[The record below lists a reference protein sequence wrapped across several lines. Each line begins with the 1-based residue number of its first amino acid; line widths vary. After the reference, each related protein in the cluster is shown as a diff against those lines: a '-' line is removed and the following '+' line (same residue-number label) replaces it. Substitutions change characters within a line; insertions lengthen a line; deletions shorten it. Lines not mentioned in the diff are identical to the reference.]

1 MVICSKDTMSRNI
14 LDDPQSKK
22 QLWLGEVELDELFED
37 AVKLVVNFEKASA
50 SLIQR
55 RLGIGYARA
64 AKLIDQLEQT
74 GAIGPAEGSAPR
86 TVLISS
92 IDELNSDIA
101 YEDNN
106 DEPSE
111 ASYDNYIPPGLGVI
125 KKTKDTNWKK
135 SIYDAIND
143 RAFKNSGKFSIPIG
157 FTDDDNLQ
165 MTTLSELNHL
175 IIGGNSVSQKEIALD
190 TILVS
195 LLLKESPA
203 DLKMI
208 LVDPTRYLSLYDGLP
223 HLLAPVIYDPE
234 KLISALRWL
243 CHETDRRLKVFSET
257 KVRDIAGYSEASG
270 NKSSLEILLVMN
282 QVEGLFAYSPADIE
296 AMLSQILMS
305 AQRVGIHI
313 IFTAN
318 LLTADIVPNSIQSE
332 IPNKM
337 LFKFTS
343 SYDTGRIRNAEVQAL
358 KPGEIIFVTDNRSQ
372 KLSAVFTD
380 ENNVK
385 AVSQSVRDFGIAPTY
400 N

>member
-1 MVICSKDTMSRNI
+1 MARNI
-14 LDDPQSKK
+14 LDDPQAKK
-22 QLWLGEVELDELFED
+22 QSWLSEGELDELFKE

-74 GAIGPAEGSAPR
+74 GVVGPAEGAAPR

-92 IDELNSDIA
+92 IDELNSDSND
-101 YEDNN
+101 EDNS
-106 DEPSE
+106 DDPSE
-111 ASYDNYIPPGLGVI
+111 ASFDNYIPPGLGVV
-125 KKTKDTNWKK
+125 KKTTDSNWKK
-135 SIYDAIND
+135 SLYDAVND
-143 RAFKNSGKFSIPIG
+143 SAFKNSEKFSIPVG
-157 FTDDDNLQ
+157 FTKDDKLLI
-165 MTTLSELNHL
+165 TTLSELNHL

-208 LVDPTRYLSLYDGLP
+208 LADSTRYLNLYDGLP
-223 HLLAPVIYDPE
+223 HLLAPVIYEPE

-243 CHETDRRLKVFSET
+243 WYETDRRLKVFSET
-257 KVRDIAGYSEASG
+257 GVRDRGGYSQASG
-270 NKSSLEILLVMN
+270 NRSLPEILLVMN
-282 QVEGLFAYSPADIE
+282 QFEGFYAFSPAEVE
-296 AMLSQILMS
+296 AMLSQILIS
-305 AQRVGIHI
+305 ATRVGIHI

-318 LLTADIVPNSIQSE
+318 LLTADVAPNSIQSE
-332 IPNKM
+332 IPNKL

-343 SYDTGRIRNAEVQAL
+343 AYDTGRIRNAEVQAL
-358 KPGEIIFVTDNRSQ
+358 KPGDTIFVSDNRSQ

-385 AVSQSVRDFGIAPTY
+385 AVTQSVRDFGMAPTY